1 VRIEE
6 LLTRPH
12 SHDESHE
19 GVPAWMAT
27 FADLSILL
35 LTFFVVLLSFAN
47 MDVRKFREMLG
58 SVRDA
63 FGVEE
68 QVRRASTTAASRDA
82 TAATPPVWDDGAPA
96 PGDRVVPAV
105 LPMERAPEVIRSAFE
120 DLEGLGEPVAHGDT
134 VTLRVDG
141 RLLFASGSADVKPGA
156 EIVLDRVL
164 GLMQAYTFDV
174 HILGHTD
181 SLPIETARFPSN
193 WELSAARAAA
203 ALRYLVERGV
213 DPRRLVAV
221 GFADS
226 RPVDTQGT
234 PEGRSRNR
242 RVEFV
247 FRAPE
252 SLPGGDAFR
261 PKPRELGY

>member
-1 VRIEE
+1 MRIEE

-12 SHDESHE
+12 AHDESHE

-68 QVRRASTTAASRDA
+68 QARRDSTTAASRDG
-82 TAATPPVWDDGAPA
+82 TPAILPVWDGAPA
-96 PGDRVVPAV
+96 PGDRIVPAAV
-105 LPMERAPEVIRSAFE
+105 QMERAPDVIRSAFE
-120 DLEGLGEPVAHGDT
+120 DLEGLGEPVADGDT

-141 RLLFASGSADVKPGA
+141 RLLFASGSAEVKPGA
-156 EIVLDRVL
+156 ETVLDRVL

-226 RPVDTQGT
+226 RPVDTQDT

-247 FRAPE
+247 FRASE
-252 SLPGGDAFR
+252 ALPGGDPYRA
-261 PKPRELGY
+261 KPRELAY

>member
-1 VRIEE
+1 MRIEE

-12 SHDESHE
+12 SHDESPE

-82 TAATPPVWDDGAPA
+82 TAALPPVWDGAPA
-96 PGDRVVPAV
+96 PGDRIVPAV
-105 LPMERAPEVIRSAFE
+105 LPMERAPDVIRSAFE
-120 DLEGLGEPVAHGDT
+120 DLEGLGEPVADGDT

-141 RLLFASGSADVKPGA
+141 RLLFSSGSAEVKPGA
-156 EIVLDRVL
+156 EVVLDRVL
-164 GLMQAYTFDV
+164 GLMRAYTFDV

-181 SLPIETARFPSN
+181 SLPIATPRFPSN
-193 WELSAARAAA
+193 WELSAARASA

-226 RPVDTQGT
+226 RPVDTQET

-247 FRAPE
+247 FRASE
-252 SLPGGDAFR
+252 TLPGGDAFR
-261 PKPRELGY
+261 AKPRELAY